1 MEIEREKDSTGLRSL
16 FDLYCIY
23 MEDSTRS
30 CGFVKEGFLPEQ
42 LSFVNPGLSTRD
54 GYGRQ

>member
-1 MEIEREKDSTGLRSL
+1 
-16 FDLYCIY
+16 

-30 CGFVKEGFLPEQ
+30 CGVVKEGFLPEQ

-54 GYGRQ
+54 GYGLAYQTVYDTREFDYIIINDRI